1 MTSHSHHTHFSGQ
14 EAKARKPLS
23 INAMSS
29 TTLFTGLT
37 VLLLLVFLF
46 QVTHGP
52 PRRGLKG
59 VLDPKTVDIKK
70 QASNPLLSCQKGCGP
85 LNPSK
90 IFSFVHIAKCA
101 GASFMG
107 EFTSL
112 VKDVRP
118 KRWGGVDVEQT
129 VAHQRIEFPGDYTL
143 TSFKSP
149 RHHVWSMFSEC
160 KYSDWGL
167 RQTNHTAFQRTG
179 NSPRSDVDDF
189 EAWLRHFNTQGRA
202 ECFRC
207 YDPRNFQ
214 TRMLT
219 ETRRSAH
226 CYPEVFSPDIELA
239 KKTLATLD
247 WVGVADFFHESKC
260 MAIHRLLKQ
269 SFSDKTFDDRF
280 QKELAPVMRRYLDEE
295 CICPK
300 PGKNSVVV
308 FQHHENGRRKYMRNL
323 PNEVLSIISSMTE
336 VDMELYRIVLH
347 QFFSQVAFVESRELD
362 RRFLCDEQL
371 NRVESE
377 MLYLGINVTELYY
390 RILRG
395 EITDV
400 PVAETK

>member
-1 MTSHSHHTHFSGQ
+1 
-14 EAKARKPLS
+14 
-23 INAMSS
+23 
-29 TTLFTGLT
+29 
-37 VLLLLVFLF
+37 
-46 QVTHGP
+46 
-52 PRRGLKG
+52 
-59 VLDPKTVDIKK
+59 
-70 QASNPLLSCQKGCGP
+70 
-85 LNPSK
+85 
-90 IFSFVHIAKCA
+90 
-101 GASFMG
+101 
-107 EFTSL
+107 
-112 VKDVRP
+112 
-118 KRWGGVDVEQT
+118 
-129 VAHQRIEFPGDYTL
+129 
-143 TSFKSP
+143 
-149 RHHVWSMFSEC
+149 
-160 KYSDWGL
+160 
-167 RQTNHTAFQRTG
+167 
-179 NSPRSDVDDF
+179 
-189 EAWLRHFNTQGRA
+189 
-202 ECFRC
+202 
-207 YDPRNFQ
+207 
-214 TRMLT
+214 
-219 ETRRSAH
+219 
-226 CYPEVFSPDIELA
+226 VFSPDIELA